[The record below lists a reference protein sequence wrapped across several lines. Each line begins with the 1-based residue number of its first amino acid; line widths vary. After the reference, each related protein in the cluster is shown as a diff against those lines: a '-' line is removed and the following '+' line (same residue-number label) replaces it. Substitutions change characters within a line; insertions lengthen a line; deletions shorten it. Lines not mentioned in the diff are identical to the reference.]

1 MYPKQPQFSRNNSRS
16 SKRDQ
21 VARLLITK
29 FRNKFNINLTDEQ
42 PLDLKI
48 QEHVNSIIKSDEP
61 LTEKQLVQ
69 LSRKLGQV
77 VE

>member
-16 SKRDQ
+16 GKRDQ

-48 QEHVNSIIKSDEP
+48 
-61 LTEKQLVQ
+61 
-69 LSRKLGQV
+69 
-77 VE
+77 